1 MNGRARGVLWGLAL
15 AVVLAIT
22 PFRPLKISGRS
33 MEPTLQ
39 NGDTYLLDQF
49 YWKPSGLRRT
59 DIVVVRHGEE
69 YWVKRLIGMPGDR
82 LQIARRP
89 DGWITQVRNLTLN
102 PSLKRTDDNPEERVV
117 GEGEIFVIGDN
128 LNQSADSTNQ
138 EAGAFKLED
147 VMGVVRTFTM
157 RRNFPFQQHL

>member
-1 MNGRARGVLWGLAL
+1 MNGRARGVLWGILLAG
-15 AVVLAIT
+15 VLAIT
-22 PFRPLKISGRS
+22 PFRPLKVTGRS

-59 DIVVVRHGEE
+59 DIVVVRHGQE

-102 PSLKRTDDNPEERVV
+102 PELERKDDAAEDRLVEK
-117 GEGEIFVIGDN
+117 GEIFVIGDN
-128 LNQSADSTNQ
+128 LNRSSDSTNQ
-138 EAGAFKLED
+138 EAGAFKLDD
-147 VMGVVRTFTM
+147 VMGIVRTFTLH
-157 RRNFPFQQHL
+157 REFPFREHP

>member
-1 MNGRARGVLWGLAL
+1 MNGRARGAVWCILLAGVL
-15 AVVLAIT
+15 AVT
-22 PFRPLKISGRS
+22 PFRPLKVTGRS
-33 MEPTLQ
+33 MEPTLR

-49 YWKPSGLRRT
+49 YWKPSGLQRT

-89 DGWITQVRNLTLN
+89 DGWITQVRNLTLD
-102 PSLKRTDDNPEERVV
+102 PSLELRDQPVEERVV
-117 GEGEIFVIGDN
+117 GAGEIFVIGDN

-138 EAGAFKLED
+138 EAGSFKLQD

-157 RRNFPFQQHL
+157 RRRFPFARHL